1 MSDIERANKIV
12 SELHTRFPGIL
23 EHFREVLT
31 RKIVEVLCEAHERG
45 RKDGLEVAI
54 QTILA
59 EARFQEDQR
68 SLKESIVLR
77 NVAES
82 IRTAMEGKDGE

>member
-1 MSDIERANKIV
+1 MSDMDRAE
-12 SELHTRFPGIL
+12 ELSLKLLQASTKNHEWIIAKA
-23 EHFREVLT
+23 LT
-31 RKIVEVLCEAHERG
+31 EAHERG
-45 RKDGLEVAI
+45 RKEGLEKAI

-82 IRTAMEGKDGE
+82 IRTAMEGK

>member
-1 MSDIERANKIV
+1 MSDMERANKIV

-45 RKDGLEVAI
+45 RQEGFKQALKEIELKRHGFLSVDQAHE
-54 QTILA
+54 LA
-59 EARFQEDQR
+59 ET
-68 SLKESIVLR
+68 
-77 NVAES
+77 
-82 IRTAMEGKDGE
+82 IRTAMEGK